1 MKKIIIL
8 LVLFLLIFACKEDKT
23 RTGFST
29 ARIDSLKNEF
39 QAYVG
44 EKDNDFLTQEWS
56 PLTPADKVIFE
67 GLHYYPYNYELRF
80 EGPIHTYAV
89 PDSEQIMG
97 TRKGDVRKALK
108 YGYFEFKKDG
118 IENRLEI
125 YKILASK
132 PGQSDH
138 LFLGFWDE
146 TSDDETYGGGRY
158 VDMKETGEN
167 LYLVDFNY
175 AYSPYCAYSD
185 RYSCAIPPLENR
197 LTIPINAGEKIFKE
211 H

>member
-1 MKKIIIL
+1 MGKAFVLIVL
-8 LVLFLLIFACKEDKT
+8 LFLILSCKEDKT
-23 RTGFST
+23 RTGFTSGQ
-29 ARIDSLKNEF
+29 IDSLQNEF
-39 QAYVG
+39 RTFIK
-44 EKDNDFLTQEWS
+44 EKDHDFLTREWS
-56 PLTPADKVIFE
+56 PLTPVDKAIFD
-67 GLHYYPYNYELRF
+67 GLHYYPYDHNFRF
-80 EGPIHTYAV
+80 EGPVHLYSD
-89 PDSEQIMG
+89 PDSTQIMG
-97 TRKGDVRKALK
+97 TREGDVRKALK
-108 YGYFEFKKDG
+108 YGYFEFEKDG
-118 IENRLEI
+118 IKNRLEI
-125 YKILASK
+125 YKIFASR

-146 TSDDETYGGGRY
+146 TSDEETYGGGRY

-197 LTIPINAGEKIFKE
+197 LSIPVRAGEKIFKE